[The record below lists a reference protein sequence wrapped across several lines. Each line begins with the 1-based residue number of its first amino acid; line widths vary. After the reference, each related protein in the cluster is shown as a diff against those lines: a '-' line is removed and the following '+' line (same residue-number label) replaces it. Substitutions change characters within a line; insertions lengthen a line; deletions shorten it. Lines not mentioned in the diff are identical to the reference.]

1 MCVSDRDGT
10 RNWHYGF
17 GFWIECDAVPFQP
30 SCNDGPTI
38 SSPGAFGFL
47 PWVDFDA
54 GYWAV
59 IAMREPN
66 GSGTN
71 PTAQSID
78 LEQVLQPM
86 IERALADA
94 AP

>member
-1 MCVSDRDGT
+1 M
-10 RNWHYGF
+10 
-17 GFWIECDAVPFQP
+17 PFQP

-86 IERALADA
+86 IERALAEA